1 MNVLV
6 DENVLDP
13 ENVLVPENI
22 LDPEIVLLDVKPTLV
37 AIKFVIVV
45 LKLASLLIAAD
56 NSDNVL
62 SKSGLILFVY

>member
-1 MNVLV
+1 ML
-6 DENVLDP
+6 LF
-13 ENVLVPENI
+13 ENI
-22 LDPEIVLLDVKPTLV
+22 LAPEIVLLVVKPTLV

-62 SKSGLILFVY
+62 SKSGEELTRFDICVLT